1 MKFYRNNLIEF
12 YDNKRSEI
20 FANDGLG
27 GDVSAITGLIG
38 EDLLVAILFHYWRNG
53 EHLNP
58 ERLPDPCKED
68 GVKNGKK
75 LDAWL
80 VRDNQTIFQVE
91 IKNWSAH
98 SKNGRSVPTNA
109 NQEDIQSNANKRWI
123 EYFGDNGGLP
133 EQAKKILLP
142 MQRPQGFENHK
153 LERML
158 LFWFPIAEDTLQPM
172 SVVKKPYRQELHVFS
187 ASIYLR
193 KLSEEV
199 IDLDTPIIQRRCN
212 TLDLLVKRDNA

>member
-1 MKFYRNNLIEF
+1 MKFYRNNLIDF

-20 FANDGLG
+20 FANYGLG

-80 VRDNQTIFQVE
+80 VRDDQTIFQVE

-98 SKNGRSVPTNA
+98 SENGRSVPINA
-109 NQEDIQSNANKRWI
+109 KQEKIQSNANKRWI
-123 EYFGDNGGLP
+123 KYFGDNGCLP
-133 EQAKKILLP
+133 EQAKKISLP

-158 LFWFPIAEDTLQPM
+158 LFWFPIADEKFQPL
-172 SVVKKPYRQELHVFS
+172 SVVEATNGQRLHVFS

-193 KLSEEV
+193 TLSEEF
-199 IDLDTPIIQRRCN
+199 IDLDTPIIQRRYD
-212 TLDLLVKRDNA
+212 TLDRLIKRDKA